1 MAQNSKDV
9 LFKSKVN
16 NYISEKLSQSGTVP
30 AFLVTSN
37 SINHYIGTSNGDVSL
52 SIDNLDYIYTP
63 TIGNPVSPAFQNPQ
77 NIEVDFITLNAY
89 AEDLNGKN
97 IIGSGIVNVNIFES
111 TPANYLTG
119 VNTSVLKL
127 NIEGGSTSPVVLNTL
142 EFGSPTVGRIFTI
155 TSGEVALDAG
165 VLIPANTSIIVES
178 GATLTLTAAQA
189 SGASISGNVNILNS
203 LEFSFTD
210 TGSSDE
216 DGITSNGVIELTLAT
231 STASWKYSIDAGAT
245 WIDGV
250 GISFTLPEGT
260 YDKQKIQVKQFD
272 GAGFTGSSTISP
284 MSTLTDSSMV
294 QLEVAGV
301 TGSYKPQI
309 TALENGEFVVTF
321 RGESDSEENFIFVQ
335 KFNEDGT
342 ISGMVQLNALNPMV
356 NRDYSPQIT
365 ALTNG
370 EFAVTF
376 RGKDNAEKDFIYV
389 QKFNADGTTNSNDM
403 VQLEALNA
411 SEAYNYDPQITALA
425 NGEFVVTFYG
435 IDSEEDNS
443 IFVQKFNAAG
453 EVIGDMTQLEALGV
467 TDKNDDSPQITAL
480 SNGEF
485 VVTFKGVD
493 SNHKSFIFV
502 QKFSADATVIGSMVQ
517 LGAIGATDNDNNNPQ
532 IAALANG
539 EFVVTFDG
547 KGNDNYNSIFVQKF
561 NASGAVVGSMIELSA
576 SNAVNHD
583 YSPQITALSSGDFVV
598 TFFGIDSNGDNSI
611 FVQKFNEGGAAVGSM
626 VQLDAIDVTDK
637 ADIDPQITALL
648 NGEFVVT
655 FSGKDSGGGDSIFVQ
670 KFNSAGATVGSMVQ
684 LEALNALE
692 NYNSDP
698 QITALANG
706 EFVVTF
712 SGVDSEEGR
721 SIFVQKFNADGTIAP
736 HPDNRLIVDKT
747 APSTALIDPITSTDT
762 DNNSTGDYGAGDKI
776 TISFSELVDKNTL
789 ALNDIVLTNS
799 HSFGAGATL
808 TAINPSGDFAS
819 TFEITLGITPTVEV
833 GDTITVAS
841 SKAFD
846 IAGNENSSAITY
858 NVPEIATFTLG
869 YNSGTV
875 TFDGTTV
882 GNILMSISGS
892 TAVFTKGNI
901 STDTISMSNIQNIN
915 LASNQILEGSAADLH
930 DIIIDGTGRV
940 VVNSSAG
947 DQTLKIST
955 KGTNSITA
963 GIGSD
968 TIKLGDVDA
977 SDANTGADTIIIASG
992 DSTTVAPDAI
1002 YLFELDKDRLNLPST
1017 DIANDVTSWGSGSN
1031 TEDTDYNGVS
1041 IGQMSIIN
1049 GIVTFKAAD
1058 DTTPVSINS
1067 ADALTAAISYLST
1080 QIADGKTVAF
1090 EYNID
1095 TEQQGTYIFQGD
1107 ASEDIVV
1114 NLIGT
1119 TVTDLSAILI

>member
-216 DGITSNGVIELTLAT
+216 DRITSNGVIELTLAT

-250 GISFTLPEGT
+250 GTSFTLLEGT
-260 YDKQKIQVKQFD
+260 YDEQKIQIKQFD
-272 GAGFTGSSTISP
+272 GVDFTGSSTISY
-284 MSTLTDSSMV
+284 MSTLADSSMV
-294 QLEVAGV
+294 QLKVIGI
-301 TGSYKPQI
+301 TGSYEPQI
-309 TALENGEFVVTF
+309 TALENGEF
-321 RGESDSEENFIFVQ
+321 
-335 KFNEDGT
+335 
-342 ISGMVQLNALNPMV
+342 
-356 NRDYSPQIT
+356 
-365 ALTNG
+365 
-370 EFAVTF
+370 AVTF
-376 RGKDNAEKDFIYV
+376 KGDTGGLDASIYV
-389 QKFNADGTTNSNDM
+389 QKFNASGAEIGAMVKLDAIDAPSGATYTPQITALANGEFVVAFSGVDSEGDDSIFVQKFNSSGTTSGSSM
-403 VQLEALNA
+403 VKLEAKGVANKDD
-411 SEAYNYDPQITALA
+411 SSPQITALA

-435 IDSEEDNS
+435 IDSEGDDS
-443 IFVQKFNAAG
+443 IFVQKFNSSG
-453 EVIGDMTQLEALGV
+453 TTSGSSMVKLEAKGV

-517 LGAIGATDNDNNNPQ
+517 LGAIDVTDNDNDNPQ
-532 IAALANG
+532 ITALANG
-539 EFVVTFDG
+539 EFVVTFSG
-547 KGNDNYNSIFVQKF
+547 KDSDLYTSIFVQKF
-561 NASGAVVGSMIELSA
+561 NADGTTSGNSMVEL
-576 SNAVNHD
+576 NALNVTNHD
-583 YSPQITALSSGDFVV
+583 YSPQITALSNGDFVV

-611 FVQKFNEGGAAVGSM
+611 FVQKFNADGTTSGNSM
-626 VQLDAIDVTDK
+626 VQLEAIGVTNGD
-637 ADIDPQITALL
+637 DNSPQITALS
-648 NGEFVVT
+648 NGEFVVI
-655 FSGKDSGGGDSIFVQ
+655 FKGYDSQEGNSIFVQ
-670 KFNSAGATVGSMVQ
+670 KFNAAGATVGSMVQ

-712 SGVDSEEGR
+712 SGVDSEESR

-736 HPDNRLIVDKT
+736 YPDNRLIVDKT
-747 APSTALIDPITSTDT
+747 APSVALIDPIVSVDT
-762 DNNSTGDYGAGDKI
+762 DNNSTGDYGTGDKI

-789 ALNDIVLTNS
+789 TLTDIVLNNP

-808 TAINPSGDFAS
+808 RAINPSGDFAS
-819 TFEITLGITPTVEV
+819 TFEITLGTAPSVAV

-841 SKAFD
+841 SKVVD
-846 IAGNENSSAITY
+846 IAGNANSSAITY
-858 NVPEIATFTLG
+858 TVPEIATFTLK
-869 YNSGTV
+869 NESGMV
-875 TFDGTTV
+875 TFESTAV
-882 GNILMSISGS
+882 GNITMSVESGMVS
-892 TAVFTKGNI
+892 FTKGNI
-901 STDTISMSNIQNIN
+901 TTDTISMSNIENIN

-930 DIIIDGTGRV
+930 NITIDGAGRV
-940 VVNSSAG
+940 IVDGSAG
-947 DQTLKIST
+947 DQTLKIFT

-963 GIGSD
+963 GTGSD

-992 DSTTVAPDAI
+992 DSTATESDKI
-1002 YLFELDKDRLNLPST
+1002 YLFELDKDRLDLPST
-1017 DIANDVTSWGSGSN
+1017 SIASDSEITSIAGLSF
-1031 TEDTDYNGVS
+1031 DAVP
-1041 IGQMSIIN
+1041 IVQMNIID
-1049 GIVTFKAAD
+1049 GIVTFRD
-1058 DTTPVSINS
+1058 NTTTVDITTAN
-1067 ADALTAAISYLST
+1067 ALTAAIDYLST
-1080 QIADGKTVAF
+1080 QIADGDTVAF
-1090 EYNID
+1090 GYNID
-1095 TEQQGTYIFQGD
+1095 STQETYIFQGD